1 LFATLNDTVTSGENK
16 IETTA
21 APDRVDL
28 LIALR
33 TQDANGNWTCG
44 EFTDDLE
51 SGLFVMDSV
60 DGTGLYPPP
69 VVSYC
74 VKNNG
79 RSNRE
84 AQLRLGVFDLTDTE
98 VACTQEEPAVDVTC
112 GPGPAGEEQPG
123 EITKYLRV
131 ENYRGPCDADLP
143 GPDAPGP
150 LDGRA
155 YTLEQLAQ
163 TPIVLT
169 PRLGPYGGFSAS
181 RSGSSSRLMI
191 WNELTFSHPMHS
203 LTGLRGASAGRE
215 LSPDPAGLSAPS
227 GCAAAGVVAPVAA
240 VYPRSADSAGPSS
253 TDTGVGHHV
262 RR

>member
-1 LFATLNDTVTSGENK
+1 MRRRLLIALTAVGSVIVALGAIGVFATLNDTVTSGENK

-60 DGTGLYPPP
+60 DETGLYPPP

-79 RSNRE
+79 RSHGTRSPTSVYSTSPT
-84 AQLRLGVFDLTDTE
+84 RRWRVPRKSPG
-98 VACTQEEPAVDVTC
+98 VDVTC
-112 GPGPAGEEQPG
+112 GSGPAGEEQPG

-131 ENYRGPCDADLP
+131 ENYRGSCDADLP

-150 LDGRA
+150 LNGRA

-163 TPIVLT
+163 TPVVLT
-169 PRLGPYGGFSAS
+169 PRLGPYGGVQCFAIKLVLAIDAS
-181 RSGSSSRLMI
+181 ERIDVLPPDAQSDRLT
-191 WNELTFSHPMHS
+191 WRFRWQ
-203 LTGLRGASAGRE
+203 GLI
-215 LSPDPAGLSAPS
+215 
-227 GCAAAGVVAPVAA
+227 
-240 VYPRSADSAGPSS
+240 
-253 TDTGVGHHV
+253 
-262 RR
+262 